1 MELIKEIQLDS
12 KEVEEAIAD
21 YLEKE
26 GYKAIS
32 FKFKS
37 QEHVTGISYP
47 IKASIV
53 VEDIHLPTT

>member
-21 YLEKE
+21 YLKKE
-26 GYKAIS
+26 GYKAVK
-32 FKFKS
+32 FRFKS
-37 QEHVTGISYP
+37 QNPLMPTYP

-53 VEDIHLPTT
+53 VEEIRVE

>member
-32 FKFKS
+32 FKFKP
-37 QEHVTGISYP
+37 QNQVMGISYP

-53 VEDIHLPTT
+53 VEEIHPPTT